1 MKHMGIHINGV
12 FANKMDFPEYTVNK
26 IIGANEII
34 QQTTNLNDY
43 YDQMVLIE
51 PLACV
56 QRGYKLLEKQD
67 YFNVKTIKNV
77 FILGAGPMGIIHAIH
92 IQKIYP
98 NLHVTIT
105 DIDPI
110 RRKSAK
116 NIRNLK
122 INVVDEDY
130 FNNNDI
136 EYDLIIVATSNRKA
150 NTIDSIRLIKNN
162 GIILLFSGIDM
173 KETDSRPIIG
183 GIDIETIH
191 RHEHSVQLIN
201 YNIESNGIRNKSIYF
216 IGTSGYVK
224 EDFHTSI
231 QELHDDFILDTQF
244 RLYKNVITSMINK
257 LNGYIVHDLTG
268 MFHDITYNVPAIIP
282 LLELYKENE
291 TYTDNR

>member
-1 MKHMGIHINGV
+1 
-12 FANKMDFPEYTVNK
+12 
-26 IIGANEII
+26 
-34 QQTTNLNDY
+34 
-43 YDQMVLIE
+43 
-51 PLACV
+51 
-56 QRGYKLLEKQD
+56 
-67 YFNVKTIKNV
+67 
-77 FILGAGPMGIIHAIH
+77 
-92 IQKIYP
+92 
-98 NLHVTIT
+98 
-105 DIDPI
+105 
-110 RRKSAK
+110 
-116 NIRNLK
+116 
-122 INVVDEDY
+122 
-130 FNNNDI
+130 
-136 EYDLIIVATSNRKA
+136 
-150 NTIDSIRLIKNN
+150 
-162 GIILLFSGIDM
+162 M

-291 TYTDNR
+291 TYTDNRHFNVHNHLKILIRH